1 MFCVDEPAAEAI
13 RRALDEN
20 GELAAVAELR
30 RRYPL
35 VADGDQARA
44 CVRAIARWRPLPPV
58 TELAQKRAPARR
70 RR

>member
-13 RRALDEN
+13 RRALDEK

-35 VADGDQARA
+35 AADGDQARA
-44 CVRAIARWRPLPPV
+44 CVRAIASWRPMPSV
-58 TELAQKRAPARR
+58 AELARKPARHR
-70 RR
+70 R